1 VGCSVLPGLSSY
13 AETQATDRPTA
24 FVWQRYDFYASG
36 YKTLPSFL
44 TSSEE

>member
-1 VGCSVLPGLSSY
+1 VLPGLSSY
-13 AETQATDRPTA
+13 AEAQATDRPTA
-24 FVWQRYDFYASG
+24 FDGQRYDFYASG